1 MFVPKP
7 VNLSL
12 VPLEELMKE
21 VVRRTGVEA
30 LLMVDTKNLKA
41 LEEIFHE
48 FDVDVEETETN

>member
-41 LEEIFHE
+41 LEEVFHE
-48 FDVDVEETETN
+48 FDVDVDETEIN